1 LILQNKGLIVTHAL
15 TENKKLRW
23 GILGAARVNERLLP
37 AIVEAPN
44 AQLVAIASRREG
56 AAKATLE
63 KYAPCHVSAVQCY
76 DDMDALIA
84 DANVEAIYCPMANH
98 EHAEWALKAINA
110 GKHVL
115 IEKPMA
121 LTVADVEKIEQAALK
136 NNVKVMEGFMYR
148 FHPQHTRIQEIV
160 ASGLIGDVLSA
171 RASYSFLM
179 RPARMY
185 RIASG
190 VTQGGGAMWDIGPYA
205 IHSLRWVM
213 GLGVG
218 INSAKPAE
226 PKSVMAHA
234 KFNEAGADIVT
245 SGVLDFG
252 QDAEG
257 RALFGHFDVSF
268 ERSRKSE
275 YEVIGTK
282 GWVKC
287 HAAWV
292 FQNDVPVISWATED
306 GKYAEE
312 RFAPSNHFNL
322 EIEHFSNCVLK
333 NQPTHLTFADAKA
346 NCLAIEAVLQSVA
359 SQHLVK
365 MG

>member
-1 LILQNKGLIVTHAL
+1 MADQNAV
-15 TENKKLRW
+15 KLKW

-44 AQLVAIASRREG
+44 SQLVAIASRRAG
-56 AAKATLE
+56 AAKETLL
-63 KYAPCHVSAVQCY
+63 KYAPCHANGVQCY
-76 DDMDALIA
+76 DDMESLIN
-84 DANVEAIYCPMANH
+84 DSNVQAVYCPMANE
-98 EHAEWALKAINA
+98 EHAVWALKAINA

-121 LTVADVEKIEQAALK
+121 LTVKDIEAIQAAAEK
-136 NNVKVMEGFMYR
+136 NKVKVMEGFMYR
-148 FHPQHTRIQEIV
+148 FHPQHARVKEIV
-160 ASGLIGDVLSA
+160 ESGLIGDVLSV

-185 RIASG
+185 RINRSMAD
-190 VTQGGGAMWDIGPYA
+190 GGGAMWDIGPYA
-205 IHSLRWVM
+205 IHSLRWCFQN
-213 GLGVG
+213 VG
-218 INSAKPAE
+218 KPAE
-226 PKSVMAHA
+226 PVAAIAHA
-234 KFNEAGADIVT
+234 KLNEHGADIVT

-252 QDAEG
+252 PDKEG
-257 RALFGHFDVSF
+257 RARFGHFDISF

-275 YEVIGTK
+275 YEIIGTK

-292 FQNDVPVISWATED
+292 FQNDVPVISWALED

-322 EIEHFSNCVLK
+322 EIEHFSDCVLNDK
-333 NQPTHLTFADAKA
+333 APNLTFDDAKA
-346 NCLAIEAVLQSVA
+346 NCKAIEMVLQATKAKPVIA
-359 SQHLVK
+359 
-365 MG
+365 